1 MSEEKATYNYHPIQL
16 RDVKVLELFIS
27 ANPSCMST
35 QDSDCDIENS
45 EFGFYHT
52 HSKYDEETK
61 SFIVKVAAVIGR
73 EEEDKDKEPTTEFDL
88 RAELLGVFEV
98 DDSTFPM
105 EHIEAFASRNAPLI
119 MYPYL
124 REQVYSLTTRAGF
137 ESTVL
142 PLFEVPAFKLK
153 K

>member
-27 ANPSCMST
+27 ANPGCMSD
-35 QDSDCDIENS
+35 QDSDCDVESS

-52 HSKYDEETK
+52 HSKYNEEAK

-73 EEEDKDKEPTTEFDL
+73 DNDEEEPTTEFDL

-98 DDSTFPM
+98 DEDNFPM
-105 EHIEAFASRNAPLI
+105 EHIEAFASKNAPLL

-137 ESTVL
+137 DSTVL
-142 PLFEVPAFKLK
+142 PLFEVPVFKLRK
-153 K
+153 

>member
-27 ANPSCMST
+27 ANPSCMS
-35 QDSDCDIENS
+35 DKESGCEIENG
-45 EFGFYHT
+45 EFSFYHT
-52 HSKYDEETK
+52 HSKYNEEAK

-73 EEEDKDKEPTTEFDL
+73 EDEEEPTTEFDL

-98 DDSTFPM
+98 DEDHFPV
-105 EHIEAFASRNAPLI
+105 EQIEAFASQNAPLI

-137 ESTVL
+137 DSTVL
-142 PLFEVPAFKLK
+142 PLFVVPPFKLK
-153 K
+153 N

>member
-1 MSEEKATYNYHPIQL
+1 MTEEKATYNYHPIQL

-27 ANPSCMST
+27 ANPSCMSEH
-35 QDSDCDIENS
+35 DSDCGIETS

-52 HSKYDEETK
+52 HSKYNKEAK
-61 SFIVKVAAVIGR
+61 SFIVKVAAVIGQ
-73 EEEDKDKEPTTEFDL
+73 EDETEKHTTEFDL
-88 RAELLGVFEV
+88 KVELLGVFEV
-98 DDSTFPM
+98 DEDNFPM
-105 EHIEAFASRNAPLI
+105 EYIDAFASKNAPLI

-137 ESTVL
+137 DSTVL
-142 PLFEVPAFKLK
+142 PLFEIPVFKLK